1 MTFSKLELF
10 LDKDAIPDFKKEFD
24 RLVIVLKIKKQNWK
38 NKKSIDNITIRD
50 YV

>member
-24 RLVIVLKIKKQNWK
+24 RLVIVLKIKKQNFQYDK
-38 NKKSIDNITIRD
+38 N
-50 YV
+50 